1 MKKLKNILQ
10 KIKNKKSVMIIDQ
23 LLWRFTNTNI
33 QAYSAQIAY
42 FTLLSIFPFLV
53 VLLNIISRFS
63 IVNPEAVNQVISIL
77 PPEAQS
83 ITQAVL
89 SDLTIGFGSDL
100 QLIISIL
107 GGLYSASLG
116 VKPIIT
122 TCAQSFGIK
131 EGKKGIKLIITG
143 FVFTLGF
150 IAMLNLLFITKLLG
164 DKIFELISDFLHLPD
179 FISTIWYYIGHLLTP
194 IYMVLT
200 LYLINRYSLPREERR
215 KIAKRHMIPGAI
227 LSTALMV
234 LLSSVFSLVNSY
246 SNKYALTYGSISGVI
261 ILIVW
266 LFLMGNC
273 LILGFELNG
282 SIYEIYTKSKD
293 ELKEKSVIESVLSK
307 IAKGKEERTKSQRAL
322 DNTDEIM

>member
-1 MKKLKNILQ
+1 MEKIKDILQ
-10 KIKNKKSVMIIDQ
+10 NIKNKKIVLILDQ
-23 LLWRFTNTNI
+23 LAWRFTNTNI

-83 ITQAVL
+83 ITQIVL

-131 EGKKGIKLIITG
+131 EGKKGLKLIVTG
-143 FVFTLGF
+143 LVFTIGF

-179 FISTIWYYIGHLLTP
+179 FISTIWYYVGHLLTP
-194 IYMVLT
+194 VYMVIT
-200 LYLINRYSLPREERR
+200 LYLINRYSIPRKQR
-215 KIAKRHMIPGAI
+215 KKISQKHMIPGAI
-227 LSTALMV
+227 LSTVLMM
-234 LLSSVFSLVNSY
+234 LLSSLFSLVNSY
-246 SNKYALTYGSISGVI
+246 SNKYAITYGSISGVI

-273 LILGFELNG
+273 LIFGFELNG
-282 SIYEIYTKSKD
+282 AIYDVYTKSAD
-293 ELKEKSVIESVLSK
+293 ELKEKSVIAKIISK
-307 IAKGKEERTKSQRAL
+307 LKAGKEPKRS
-322 DNTDEIM
+322 